1 VTDRKQKYN
10 ELASI
15 CQRGV
20 VLIFN
25 KFHDR
30 TIYATQSGTAGPVG
44 FDSLVP
50 GIMRSNPVRG
60 MDVCLSVSVLRCPVY
75 VEAFATS

>member
-10 ELASI
+10 ELAYI
-15 CQRGV
+15 CQREV

-25 KFHDR
+25 KFHYR
-30 TIYATQSGTAGPVG
+30 TIYATQSGTADPSGVG
-44 FDSLVP
+44 LDSLVP

-60 MDVCLSVSVLRCPVY
+60 MDVYLSVSVLCCPV
-75 VEAFATS
+75 